1 MLELIPEEL
10 KDIQSFC
17 TLPDDGGYTKTLGV
31 EWNTVMDHFRLKI
44 AALPPLGNITKR
56 FLVSD
61 VAKTF
66 DVLGWY
72 SPCTIKMKILFQQ
85 LWEMKVDWDDEV
97 PESIRESWLKWRS
110 ELDLL
115 STKYVPRCY
124 HDKTTSVTSME
135 LHGFSNASELAYSAV
150 VYLRMECAD
159 GSIQIGLV
167 LSKTKVAPIKR
178 LTIPRLELYGAQL
191 LARLLHHVRIVLNIP
206 LDKSY
211 VWTDSTIVLHWL
223 VGSPRRFKTYA
234 GNRVSN
240 IVELLGPERW
250 HHVSGLDNPADC
262 ASRGLFPSELID
274 HSLWWNG
281 PEWLK
286 LPSSS
291 WPDQMQIPRSFT
303 IPDKEKE
310 VSFVA
315 IAKLVGA
322 LIPLDQFSHFTHL
335 KRVTAWIIRFWENCR
350 AKSSNQQKRIKS
362 HLCVVELQKAE
373 IYWLANIQRL
383 HVNKEIT
390 NLKKGCRLNK
400 SSPLIPLHPFLDAD
414 DLIRVGGREQNS
426 NRAHST
432 KHPVILHGSHPVTRV
447 IIQSEH
453 LRLLHAGP
461 TLLSCS
467 LNRRFHILG
476 SHKVVRSITRS
487 CVTCRRIAAKPQSQM
502 MGQLPIERVTPDFIF
517 DRVGVDYAGPLQL
530 KLGSTRKSVFVKSY
544 VCVFVSLSVRAV
556 HLELVSDLSTDAFI
570 ACLRRFI
577 SRRGKPTLI
586 WSDHG

>member
-1 MLELIPEEL
+1 
-10 KDIQSFC
+10 
-17 TLPDDGGYTKTLGV
+17 
-31 EWNTVMDHFRLKI
+31 MDHFRLKI

-97 PESIRESWLKWRS
+97 PESVRESWLKWRS

-115 STKYVPRCY
+115 STKNVPRCY

-135 LHGFSNASELAYSAV
+135 LHGFSDASELAYSAV

-178 LTIPRLELYGAQL
+178 LTIPRLELCGAQL

-211 VWTDSTIVLHWL
+211 AWTDSTIVLHWL
-223 VGSPRRFKTYA
+223 VGSPRRFKTYV

-291 WPDQMQIPRSFT
+291 WPDQMQVPGSFT
-303 IPDKEKE
+303 IPDEEKE
-310 VSFVA
+310 VNSKA
-315 IAKLVGA
+315 CGSSYSIGPILA
-322 LIPLDQFSHFTHL
+322 LYSLEKSDSLD
-335 KRVTAWIIRFWENCR
+335 
-350 AKSSNQQKRIKS
+350 
-362 HLCVVELQKAE
+362 
-373 IYWLANIQRL
+373 
-383 HVNKEIT
+383 
-390 NLKKGCRLNK
+390 
-400 SSPLIPLHPFLDAD
+400 
-414 DLIRVGGREQNS
+414 
-426 NRAHST
+426 
-432 KHPVILHGSHPVTRV
+432 
-447 IIQSEH
+447 
-453 LRLLHAGP
+453 HAFFGE
-461 TLLSCS
+461 LSC
-467 LNRRFHILG
+467 
-476 SHKVVRSITRS
+476 
-487 CVTCRRIAAKPQSQM
+487 
-502 MGQLPIERVTPDFIF
+502 
-517 DRVGVDYAGPLQL
+517 
-530 KLGSTRKSVFVKSY
+530 
-544 VCVFVSLSVRAV
+544 
-556 HLELVSDLSTDAFI
+556 
-570 ACLRRFI
+570 
-577 SRRGKPTLI
+577 
-586 WSDHG
+586 